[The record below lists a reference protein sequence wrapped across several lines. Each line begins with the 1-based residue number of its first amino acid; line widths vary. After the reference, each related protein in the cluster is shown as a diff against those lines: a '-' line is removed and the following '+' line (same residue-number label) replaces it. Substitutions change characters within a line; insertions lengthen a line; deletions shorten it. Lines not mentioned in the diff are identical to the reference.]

1 MDNRKPQERLTTWD
15 RVRGYFNPM
24 QSLIRMK
31 ARAIEAEIHE
41 FSYGYNDA
49 PERRSGSGGIFAHA
63 SAETWRSNRDRLKA
77 MWDARDLVMFDFVG
91 GIIARV
97 VLYVCGK
104 ISSTSE
110 TGDEQIDAAYDNYFH
125 DWCGDLPDDDGLFR
139 CDISGRHRF
148 IKLVQMAMWGFLV
161 DGDHGLLE
169 IDPVQSPNGEYCLQ
183 AVEADRIGSPFEQLV
198 QEDYVGGVGLDP
210 QTGRVGFYRIFQRT
224 RTNQYIKPQEIP
236 VGAFIHVHD
245 PDRPDEYRGR
255 TKLLRILND
264 ARDIRE
270 WVEAEKIAGKTQS
283 QWTALVGL
291 RDPFN
296 QKSGAMAWTDKTVDG
311 TPSQPAKWGQIMKM
325 AEGEVFDMLAP
336 PARPSGAFISFAEMV
351 LRKMAVSLDL
361 PYGFMWNLA
370 TLGGVTARIE
380 VQQALRRI
388 EYWRNTVLI
397 GKILD
402 RVRMKVIA
410 QGIANELIPPHPLW
424 RKAQWHFGLSI
435 QTDVGYEMESD
446 IASIDHGIVPVED
459 VMMKYG
465 HNPKDVFDANATTAN
480 QAIVTGSEHTIPVEV
495 FARGLYPDITQQR
508 AAMVSG
514 PVPPPQP
521 GSLEAIGDKGLKELI
536 DLLTAVG
543 EGKIDRDAAKATLK
557 TTFHIP
563 DVLADQ
569 MVPEEP
575 DIEEIHAMKGGP
587 RPVGGNGQKPAPAQR
602 KTAKKQ
608 PVARE

>member
-1 MDNRKPQERLTTWD
+1 MDNKKPEERLTAWD
-15 RVRGYFNPM
+15 KVRGYFNPV
-24 QSLIRMK
+24 QKLVRMK
-31 ARAIEAEIHE
+31 AREIEANIHE
-41 FSYGYNDA
+41 FSYGYSDY
-49 PERRSGSGGIFAHA
+49 PERRTSSGGMFAHA

-91 GIIARV
+91 GIMARI
-97 VLYVCGK
+97 VLYVVGK
-104 ISSTSE
+104 LSSTSQ
-110 TGDEQIDAAYDNYFH
+110 TGDEQIDSMYDDYFH
-125 DWCGDLPDDDGLFR
+125 NWCGDEPDDDGLFR

-148 IKLVQMAMWGFLV
+148 AKLVQMAMWGFLV
-161 DGDHGLLE
+161 DGDHGFIE
-169 IDPVQSPNGEYCLQ
+169 VDPAQSPNGEFCLQ
-183 AVEADRIGSPFEQLV
+183 AVEADRLGSPLEQLV
-198 QEDYVGGVGLDP
+198 QENYVGGVGLDP
-210 QTGRVGFYRIFQRT
+210 ESGRVQFYRVFHRT
-224 RTNQYIKPQEIP
+224 RTNQYTSPVEILP
-236 VGAFIHVHD
+236 GSFIHVHD

-255 TKLLRILND
+255 TKLLRLLND

-283 QWTALVGL
+283 QWAALVGT
-291 RDPFN
+291 RDPFS
-296 QKSGAMAWTDKTVDG
+296 QKSGAFAWTDKTIDG
-311 TPSQPAKWGQIMKM
+311 TPTQPAKWGQIMKM

-336 PARPSGAFISFAEMV
+336 PARPSGAFISFVEMV

-388 EYWRNTVLI
+388 EYWRNTLLI

-410 QGIANELIPPHPLW
+410 QGIAMEMLPPHPLW

-446 IASIDHGIVPVED
+446 IAALSHGILPVED
-459 VMMKYG
+459 VMLKYG
-465 HNPKDVFDANATTAN
+465 HNPKEVFDTNATTAN
-480 QAIVTGSEHTIPVEV
+480 AAIASGSEHEMPVEV

-508 AAMVSG
+508 AAMVTG
-514 PVPPPQP
+514 PIPPPAP
-521 GSLEAIGDKGLKELI
+521 GSFEAIGDKGVKELI

-543 EGKIDRDAAKATLK
+543 EGKIDRDAAIATLK

-563 DVLADQ
+563 QGLADK

-575 DIEEIHAMKGGP
+575 TAEDMKLLKP
-587 RPVGGNGQKPAPAQR
+587 PPAGGNGNGSKPGKAQR
-602 KTAKKQ
+602 KTATKSK
-608 PVARE
+608 PARK